1 MGDRVLMALWLA
13 TDQLA
18 TQGPFNFKSVVVQ
31 AQAILDA
38 ADSPQ
43 RFNEFWLLYPRKV
56 GKPAAA
62 NAWRRADGDKH
73 FDRIKANVLARL
85 ASEEWKPDATGMQY
99 ILHPTTFLNQRR
111 WLDEAAPQEV
121 SRFDL

>member
-1 MGDRVLMALWLA
+1 MRDRVLDAIKQASAEVGL
-13 TDQLA
+13 QL
-18 TQGPFNFKSVVVQ
+18 VVNLCMR
-31 AQAILDA
+31 AQEILDA

-73 FDRIKANVLARL
+73 FNLIQTNVASRL

-99 ILHPTTFLNQRR
+99 ILHPTTYLNQRR
-111 WLDEAAPQEV
+111 WLDACVPKEM